1 MKSSNKKPV
10 AAVVVT
16 YNRCELL
23 LNNIGCLLRQTFGK
37 YLDIIIID
45 NASTDGTAEAL
56 KEYAD
61 NGSIIYINTGANLGG
76 AGGFHFGMKYAA
88 ENGYKYVW
96 VMDDDCFPQPDALE
110 ELCRFGK
117 KLKGRFGFLSSKV
130 VWKDGSICKMNVQKE
145 TKWKRLKDFDKPARV
160 QYASFVSLFMRT
172 DIIKRL
178 GLPYKEFFIWSDDW
192 EYTRRISRRTKC
204 YYVPSSVV
212 HHFSKANVGADIVSA
227 DAGALGRFE
236 YLYRNDVVLY
246 RQDGFDGFMYLMIRD
261 AAHIMRIL
269 LKSGNKKEKIA
280 LILRSTLKG
289 IKFKP
294 AISYIERQ
302 E

>member
-1 MKSSNKKPV
+1 MKNSNNKPI

-16 YNRCELL
+16 YNRRELL
-23 LNNIGCLLRQTFGK
+23 LKNIGCLMRQTFGQ

-56 KEYAD
+56 GKYAE

-76 AGGFHFGMKYAA
+76 AGGFNFGIKYAA

-96 VMDDDCFPQPDALE
+96 VMDDDCFPQPNALE

-117 KLKGRFGFLSSKV
+117 KLKGRYGFLSSKV
-130 VWKDGSICKMNVQKE
+130 LWKDGSICIMNAQKE
-145 TKWKRLKDFDKPARV
+145 TKWKWLKNFKEPATV

-172 DIIKRL
+172 DTVKRL
-178 GLPYKEFFIWSDDW
+178 GLPYREFFIWSDDW
-192 EYTRRISRRTKC
+192 EYTRRISKRMKC
-204 YYVPSSVV
+204 WYVPTSVV
-212 HHFSKANVGADIVSA
+212 RHFSKTNVGADIVSA
-227 DAGALGRFE
+227 DAGSLGRFE

-246 RQDGFDGFMYLMIRD
+246 RQDGFDGFMYLLIRD
-261 AAHIMRIL
+261 IAHIMRIL
-269 LKSGNKKEKIA
+269 LKSENKKEKIA

-289 IKFKP
+289 IRFSPDTEYP
-294 AISYIERQ
+294 AE